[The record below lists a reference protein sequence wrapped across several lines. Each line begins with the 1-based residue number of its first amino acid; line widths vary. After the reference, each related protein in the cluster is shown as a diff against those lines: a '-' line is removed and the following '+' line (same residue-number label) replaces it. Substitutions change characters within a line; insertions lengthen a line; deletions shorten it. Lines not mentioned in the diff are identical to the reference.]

1 MKLGN
6 TLSIT
11 VFPTACIMGAMSRG
25 MSNVLIFMLVF
36 ACSFCIVLCIAKNK
50 CIARF
55 TRGVSHDWLV
65 DESSKFK
72 LTLPTIS
79 W

>member
-1 MKLGN
+1 MYWFSSLH
-6 TLSIT
+6 LH
-11 VFPTACIMGAMSRG
+11 A
-25 MSNVLIFMLVF
+25 L
-36 ACSFCIVLCIAKNK
+36 FCIVLCIAKNK
-50 CIARF
+50 PVARF
-55 TRGVSHDWLV
+55 TRGVSRFDWLV